1 MADNAKPLLGLGWTL
16 LLGSGAVVGLRMYA
30 RLTRVRRVAVDD
42 YLMLASWSSEVFHM
56 IFVTVACTKG
66 LGHHFAALTPT
77 QQQHALFYTIGL
89 VEVFAVITCMWGR
102 LSFAAFLLYIIG
114 PSDVQKRWALRSVI
128 AVQILV
134 NLIVIIQIYTQC
146 GRHVTALWDYAAAAH
161 ATCLSPMVETI
172 IGYVQSGVN
181 SMCDIT
187 LTVLPAMILW
197 NLNMPLT
204 QKIGL
209 GATLTLSIFAFA
221 ASLAK
226 AVQIRNLGAKDD
238 FTWYMPPFPHYGLSY
253 ANPMPRALTLGG
265 IRTAAIQDPRSL
277 HRARVADGPSLLCTQ
292 GGEVDGRPRE
302 EYILQSVSAPVN
314 QITKTMDVHVAY
326 EARSEAAERDEKED
340 ASSYRV
346 S

>member
-238 FTWYMPPFPHYGLSY
+238 FTWYMV
-253 ANPMPRALTLGG
+253 
-265 IRTAAIQDPRSL
+265 SL
-277 HRARVADGPSLLCTQ
+277 QTWVCIENNVVM